1 MKIFLSKMKSLSL
14 TLATPAMGMS
24 IIRTGTIL
32 RILSETGLTR
42 SERLIPLRSGKEL
55 AKG

>member
-24 IIRTGTIL
+24 IIRTETIL
-32 RILSETGLTR
+32 RILSETDLTR
-42 SERLIPLRSGKEL
+42 SEMLILLRSGKEL